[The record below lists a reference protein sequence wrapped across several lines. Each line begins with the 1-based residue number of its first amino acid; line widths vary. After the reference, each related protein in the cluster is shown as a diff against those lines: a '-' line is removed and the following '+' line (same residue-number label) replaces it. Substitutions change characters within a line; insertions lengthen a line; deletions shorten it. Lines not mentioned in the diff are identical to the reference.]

1 MSLEGVSIQNFCIF
15 KMTSITG
22 LSDSDQ
28 SPQISP
34 IAIRWKERR
43 GRSMSRRKH
52 KHRQNSGRRNISE
65 KNLRYVLGQSIEGP
79 HASKVCIGVDSYED
93 DRQIVVKSPQFAM
106 NAHVEMEALA
116 RLQGTDSIVSLLDFF
131 HDNDT
136 MHLVFDYVPGVDL
149 IDWMQYFYQEKDRTE
164 TEIETAMRPVILQII
179 KALAFCHERGVAHRD
194 IKPDNIRIN
203 PETKHVTLIDFGLSY
218 IKDMDMDTQE
228 RVGSKDYLPP
238 ELRARGAPVPIDP
251 FKSDIWAL
259 GVLIHA
265 LVHQQ
270 LPFSN
275 GDLKT
280 RTEPNALFSGP
291 LRELISS
298 LLTEDPKERP
308 DIPRVFGFSFVKE
321 K

>member
-1 MSLEGVSIQNFCIF
+1 MSLENVSIQNFCIF
-15 KMTSITG
+15 RMTSITS

-34 IAIRWKERR
+34 IAIRWKESR
-43 GRSMSRRKH
+43 GRTMSRRKH
-52 KHRQNSGRRNISE
+52 EHNQKSGHRNISE
-65 KNLRYVLGQSIEGP
+65 KSLRYVRGQLIEGP
-79 HASKVCIGVDSYED
+79 HTSKVCIGVDSYED
-93 DRQIVVKSPQFAM
+93 DRQIVVKCPQLAM
-106 NAHVEMEALA
+106 NARVEIEALA
-116 RLQGTDSIVSLLDFF
+116 RLQGNDSIVSLLDFF
-131 HDNDT
+131 HENDT
-136 MHLVFDYVPGVDL
+136 THIVFNYVHGLDL
-149 IDWMQYFYQEKDRTE
+149 IDWMHDFYQEKDRTE
-164 TEIETAMRPVILQII
+164 TEIETEMRPVILQII
-179 KALAFCHERGVAHRD
+179 KALAFCHERGIAHRD

-218 IKDMDMDTQE
+218 IKDMEMDAQE
-228 RVGSKDYLPP
+228 LVGSKDYLPP
-238 ELRARGAPVPIDP
+238 ELRAKGALGPIDP
-251 FKSDIWAL
+251 FKSDVWAL

-270 LPFSN
+270 LPFSK

-298 LLTEDPKERP
+298 LLTEDTEDRP
-308 DIPRVFGFSFVKE
+308 SIPTVLRSSFVKE